1 MSKVRNVDVMALEI
15 GGKIKNLRLDKN
27 YTLQDLSDK
36 TGLSKP
42 LISQIENNRVVP
54 PVATLLK
61 LSRALEVGM
70 GYFFQDEDTKDRVV
84 ITRKNERRTVLRQ
97 HHTSKDEVGYSYF
110 SLETKKARKHME
122 PFWVTFEVTDI
133 QDMQFFSHEGEEFV
147 YLSSGS
153 LEFRTKDQVL
163 RLDAGD
169 TLYFESDIS
178 HSFRC
183 LSDEPAQ
190 ALIVVYHED

>member
-1 MSKVRNVDVMALEI
+1 MNKVSNVDVRALEI
-15 GGKIKNLRLDKN
+15 GGKVKNLRLENN

-84 ITRKNERRTVLRQ
+84 VTRKSERKTVSRQ
-97 HHTSKDEVGYSYF
+97 HHATRDEVGYSYY

-122 PFWVTFEVTDI
+122 PFWVTFEVTDPKDI
-133 QDMQFFSHEGEEFV
+133 KFFSHEGEEFV

-153 LEFRTKDQVL
+153 VEFRTHDQVL
-163 RLDAGD
+163 QLEAGD
-169 TLYFESDIS
+169 ALYFESDIS

-190 ALIVVYHED
+190 ALIVVYHEE